1 VRWHHF
7 SKSYNKILFQPG
19 YTFIVPSSLEHA
31 RQNHIC
37 VGNTLETS
45 ETRLSEKQAGK
56 HTLSL
61 HAAHRGSSMQE
72 APSPIYATFPGTGES
87 QIDSGYT
94 AQAGKQK
101 LTITTRY
108 SNWGLRATL
117 QAIQGD
123 IIKLD
128 RSPTFPT
135 HILKTTCL
143 FSAPSHALCSTCS

>member
-1 VRWHHF
+1 MAP
-7 SKSYNKILFQPG
+7 FQQIVQPNLIPARIYIHSSIFPG
-19 YTFIVPSSLEHA
+19 TCTAESHMCGQYTREAHLKRVY
-31 RQNHIC
+31 QK
-37 VGNTLETS
+37 TS
-45 ETRLSEKQAGK
+45 WQAYMI
-56 HTLSL
+56 S
-61 HAAHRGSSMQE
+61 ACYAQSSSMQE

-123 IIKLD
+123 TSKLD